1 MRKII
6 FKDPDKT
13 RTSKTKPWL
22 GWLTFCMLILVGQM
36 GFAQTTGTIQIGS
49 GTGTNNNIPIASWVY
64 NYNQQ
69 IVTAAEYAAGGGSTG
84 NITKIRYKAT
94 NVGTVSVWNNWT
106 VYIGNTAKTA
116 FTSTTDWVPLAELM
130 PVFSGVI
137 TPDPVNN
144 AWFEI
149 TFTVPFNYT
158 GGNIVVAIDE
168 NTLGWQS
175 APTFSS
181 YTSTTNSGIYYR
193 NDSTNPNPAS
203 PPTASG
209 RTATV
214 PQIQFEG
221 TLPSCV
227 MPSTLSAI
235 NITHN
240 SADLTWAGSGSNF
253 DIEWGT
259 QGFPKGTGTTV
270 SGVSPYTLG
279 GLSANTSLSY
289 YVRQNCGGGDYS
301 TWAGPYSFKTSCV
314 AGTIPFFEGF
324 ETGYTHNTALGNC
337 WSQQD
342 IAGTQNWMVNST
354 NTNYNR
360 TPKSGSFNTTL
371 QYGNTDW
378 IFYPLDLTGGVAY
391 ELKFYARQDVT
402 SGASIEAAYGSANT
416 AAAMVNSIIATSAVT
431 NGDYQEFSGFFTPAT
446 NGVYYV
452 GIKATLNFSP
462 WHISLDDISVVE
474 APNCLQPTSL
484 IGSNPTLTSIDLSW
498 NGNGG
503 ATGNY
508 EIKWGTPGFDINTA
522 TAIPVTGLSHT
533 LNSTGGNYEFVVREI
548 CSVNDASAW
557 SSRKA
562 FRIPNVGEDCSAPI
576 VMGALPYTTTDDT
589 ANYTDNP
596 NIEGSPGASGCGT
609 TGGYLNGNDVVYAYT
624 ASFDGVISVQLSELT
639 DTWSGIFAYANCA
652 DIGVACIGSAFG
664 SGATDRGFEMNV
676 TSGSTYYF
684 VISTNAAPQTVG
696 YTLDVSQ
703 VLCPKPT
710 GVAHTD
716 VTHNSANVSWDV
728 LGNYE
733 INWGTGTFVAGEG
746 ANTDTVNATTEIA
759 FSGLNGNTSYR
770 YFVRQ
775 NCGGTS
781 GDSEWSGPY
790 TFTTLVAPA
799 SIPWMEG
806 FTTTTIPTGWA
817 QTGFLFGV
825 ATGITNAPG
834 GVEGN
839 VIYKNLWSSATS
851 GNFQTIRIGT
861 VSSGDILSFIYKTHN
876 YSSPYAPPAVNS
888 GNFIVAIST
897 DNGVNYTNIQTITND
912 GVSEG
917 WQDFEYDL
925 SSYEGEY
932 VRIRI
937 SATRTAGDYYLAF
950 DNFYVGQPIT
960 CEVPTALT
968 ASNITA
974 NTTDLSWTS
983 EGSTFDISWGT
994 GAFDAEDG
1002 TIVSLA
1008 NGGTLSGLTA
1018 QTTYQYYVRQNCGV
1032 GDVSMWVGP
1041 FGFTTACEAFD
1052 LPYSQDFE
1060 GVTAPSLPSCTSI
1073 ETLNGNPWRT
1083 SSSAVTGM
1091 TGNKL
1096 NYSYHASGTG
1106 TANAW
1111 FYTPGLN
1118 LEAGK
1123 NYAISYKYGNNS
1135 TSWTERMKVAYG
1147 TSAMASVMNEVLADH
1162 NAINST
1168 GVSENEVFFT
1178 VAEDGVYYFGFQ
1190 SYSIANQNQLYV
1202 DDILIRELG
1211 DECTGTPDAGI
1222 ATISEDSGI
1231 SGSAVNFA
1239 VTGYENETEGLT
1251 YDWEYS
1257 VDNGVTWNS
1266 TGASDNEVTF
1276 TITGTI
1282 GTVFQVRYA
1291 VTCSFSEST
1300 GYSNELTFTVTQP
1313 LNYCAPTYVYAG
1325 DRLSVVNTTG
1335 ATSNLN
1341 YTSGTGGQHFD
1352 MTTMILE
1359 TTPGQQFTLNTTYV
1373 GGEQTV
1379 GVWIDW
1385 EHNNTFDDLG
1395 NRIDIKHSTL
1405 AGKSFIITIPS
1416 DATLGDYRLRVRG
1429 SYSNHVADGD
1439 AFACNSKSY
1448 GSSIDFTIRV
1458 AAPCSAEWTGAVS
1471 TDWNTAGNW
1480 CDNTVPTAGSDVVIN
1495 VANAAVI
1502 STDVS
1507 IASITLGATAN
1518 VTVNGSL
1525 NVGDISVAA
1534 GGSLIVANDANLFQS
1549 ETAVNSGN
1557 IIVKRNTVIKHLDYT
1572 IWSSPV
1578 MGQGLQ
1584 AFSPNTLAS
1593 RIYDY
1598 NTTTDTW
1605 QITTGNFIAGKGVM
1619 FRAPNLFDDG
1629 YYPNAYTYVG
1639 EFNGVPNN
1647 GDVTMNFSSV
1657 GTYQGVGNPYPSN
1670 MDIEEFWMNNPG
1682 TGTLYFWT
1690 NTNAWDNNAGAYVAN
1705 NWATYSDLGG
1715 LPAANSTKEPDS
1727 SVPVGQGFVV
1737 EATGL
1742 NSVSFNN
1749 DMRTAQSGVF
1759 FRTAASDK
1767 HRLWLNLSDTSNE
1780 LNNLLIGYMNGA
1792 TQGEDLR
1799 IDSKMFNYEG
1809 SALYSL
1815 IDGSQSAYV
1824 IQGRSLPFDDFDVV
1838 PLGFRAATSSSF
1850 TISLANFD
1858 GLFAQGQDI
1867 FLKDNLT
1874 QTQHNL
1880 KDGAYTFVSAQG
1892 EFTTRFEVVYRSSMD
1907 VNVPELDNAW
1917 VVYAKDKTFFIET
1930 QGFDMKEVVMYDM
1943 LGRVVYQSK
1952 AEGNS
1957 HTIAQEGA
1965 NQVLIIKVITADN
1978 QVLTKKVNN

>member
-6 FKDPDKT
+6 FKDPDKI
-13 RTSKTKPWL
+13 RTSKTKRWL
-22 GWLTFCMLILVGQM
+22 GWLTFCMMMFVGQI
-36 GFAQTTGTIQIGS
+36 GFAQIDYAYDWEPTGAGSWTGGFSRSTTTPCTGS
-49 GTGTNNNIPIASWVY
+49 ASARVNNYYGGQSFLVSPALTGTNGGDLTVSFNYKVTEYYSNGTGASANDFGEVRVEWASSTSGPWTVAYTITSADHIVSSSCANKSVTFSGLPSLGDVYVRFVAMSGSDADNYAYFDDVVITQGPPPTCPAPAVLAASNITSNSAVLSWS
-64 NYNQQ
+64 
-69 IVTAAEYAAGGGSTG
+69 STG
-84 NITKIRYKAT
+84 
-94 NVGTVSVWNNWT
+94 S
-106 VYIGNTAKTA
+106 
-116 FTSTTDWVPLAELM
+116 L
-130 PVFSGVI
+130 
-137 TPDPVNN
+137 
-144 AWFEI
+144 
-149 TFTVPFNYT
+149 
-158 GGNIVVAIDE
+158 
-168 NTLGWQS
+168 
-175 APTFSS
+175 
-181 YTSTTNSGIYYR
+181 
-193 NDSTNPNPAS
+193 
-203 PPTASG
+203 
-209 RTATV
+209 
-214 PQIQFEG
+214 
-221 TLPSCV
+221 
-227 MPSTLSAI
+227 
-235 NITHN
+235 
-240 SADLTWAGSGSNF
+240 F
-253 DIEWGT
+253 DVEWGA
-259 QGFPKGTGTTV
+259 QGFVQGQGAAITGI
-270 SGVSPYTLG
+270 SNPYTLG
-279 GLSANTSLSY
+279 GLTANTSYSY
-289 YVRQNCGGGDYS
+289 YVRQDCGS
-301 TWAGPYSFKTSCV
+301 TDGQSVWSGPYSFKTSCV

-324 ETGYTHNTALGNC
+324 ETGYTHNTVLGNC

-354 NTNYNR
+354 LTAYNR

-378 IFYPLDLTGGVAY
+378 IFYPIDLTGGIAY
-391 ELKFYARQDVT
+391 ELKFYARQDAA

-446 NGVYYV
+446 NGVYYF

-462 WHISLDDISVVE
+462 WHISLDDISVIE

-498 NGNGG
+498 NGTGG

-548 CSVNDASAW
+548 CTINDASNW

-676 TSGSTYYF
+676 ISGDTYYF

-728 LGNYE
+728 SGNYE
-733 INWGTGTFVAGEG
+733 INWGPSSPTFTAGDG
-746 ANTDTVNATTEIA
+746 VNTNTVNATTEFA

-781 GDSEWSGPY
+781 GDSEWVGPY

-799 SIPWMEG
+799 SIPWLEP
-806 FTTTTIPTGWA
+806 FTGTTFPIGWA
-817 QTGFLFGV
+817 NTSSWSVSTSTTLVPGAEGSYLYKEIFGTTG
-825 ATGITNAPG
+825 TNGAMFSTLKMG
-834 GVEGN
+834 LV
-839 VIYKNLWSSATS
+839 SA
-851 GNFQTIRIGT
+851 
-861 VSSGDILSFIYKTHN
+861 GDILNFN
-876 YSSPYAPPAVNS
+876 YGLRKYSATYTAS
-888 GNFIVAIST
+888 GTISIEVST
-897 DNGVNYTNIQTITND
+897 DNGVTYSPFQTITHSD
-912 GVSEG
+912 DVAWTSSE
-917 WQDFEYDL
+917 EYDL
-925 SSYEGEY
+925 SAYAGEY
-932 VRIRI
+932 IRIRI
-937 SATRTAGDYYLAF
+937 TAKRTGSTDDYYLGF

-960 CEVPTALT
+960 CEAPSALT
-968 ASNITA
+968 ATNITT
-974 NTTDLSWTS
+974 NTADLSWTS
-983 EGSTFDISWGT
+983 EGSTFDISWGA

-1073 ETLNGNPWRT
+1073 ETLNGNPWKT